1 MIFTNLISTNLRT
14 KIFGQE
20 IEYYQILP
28 STNQEAWNLIEKKES
43 NHGMIVITDQQK
55 KGKGRGNNSWFMS
68 PSKGLAMS
76 IIIDEPV
83 SLNDASLIPLSAGLS
98 VAQAIENRGLK
109 PKLKWPNDILIN
121 GKKCGG
127 ILCESKVRNGNL
139 TQMVIGIGL
148 NINEATS
155 DFPNELI
162 SNATSMSI
170 ETGHTHQ
177 RELFCAII
185 TTFFER
191 NFEVLQKSPTIWTK
205 YCYHLDKTVSF
216 KQNGKNISGIFRGL
230 NNNGYAKIDINGIV
244 KIFPSIT
251 LD

>member
-14 KIFGQE
+14 KIFGQK
-20 IEYYQILP
+20 IEYYQILS
-28 STNQEAWNLIEKKES
+28 STNEEAWDLIKKGES
-43 NHGMIVITDQQK
+43 KHGMIVITDQQH
-55 KGKGRGNNSWFMS
+55 KGKGRGSNSWFMS

-76 IIIDEPV
+76 IIIDKTI
-83 SLNDASLIPLSAGLS
+83 SLNDASLIPIAAGVS

-127 ILCESKVRNGNL
+127 ILCESKIINRNL
-139 TQMVIGIGL
+139 MQMVVGIGL

-155 DFPNELI
+155 DFPDELI
-162 SNATSMSI
+162 SNATSIAI
-170 ETGHTHQ
+170 ETGYSHQ

-191 NFEVLQKSPTIWTK
+191 NFEELKMSPEIWIK
-205 YCYHLDKTVSF
+205 YCNHLHKSVSF
-216 KQNGKNISGIFRGL
+216 KYNDKKYSGVFSGL
-230 NNNGYAKIDINGIV
+230 DNNGYAQIDLDGTI
-244 KIFPSIT
+244 KTFPSII

>member
-155 DFPNELI
+155 DF
-162 SNATSMSI
+162 
-170 ETGHTHQ
+170 
-177 RELFCAII
+177 CAA
-185 TTFFER
+185 
-191 NFEVLQKSPTIWTK
+191 S
-205 YCYHLDKTVSF
+205 SF
-216 KQNGKNISGIFRGL
+216 L
-230 NNNGYAKIDINGIV
+230 
-244 KIFPSIT
+244 
-251 LD
+251 